1 MIPISLNFDHNYG
14 IENKTASVKIMAW
27 ALSQY
32 PKRRLSVRSR
42 KVSKPGDLYL
52 ELSNRSEIWQALG
65 SSAADVP
72 VKFQSDTTIQS
83 TNLVASRLY
92 KILQKDVVSDI
103 ETGPWYRKGQHHYRN
118 HWWARLPTNIRVTRH
133 RWVYQLVALAILYV
147 NDDITIQLH
156 YFITKY
162 CSVIVTQ
169 RIFEPAPLIQISF
182 RNLNERKALPW
193 IFGDVDSVLE

>member
-1 MIPISLNFDHNYG
+1 
-14 IENKTASVKIMAW
+14 MAW

-103 ETGPWYRKGQHHYRN
+103 
-118 HWWARLPTNIRVTRH
+118 
-133 RWVYQLVALAILYV
+133 
-147 NDDITIQLH
+147 
-156 YFITKY
+156 
-162 CSVIVTQ
+162 
-169 RIFEPAPLIQISF
+169 
-182 RNLNERKALPW
+182 
-193 IFGDVDSVLE
+193 